1 MGEIAQNFIK
11 YIGVVFS
18 LLVFISC
25 NENIIVEDKPIA
37 IVEDNVLYLEEI
49 KSILPEGL
57 SEKDSIAF
65 VENYINKW
73 ATQHL
78 LMSQAK
84 FNLSEETQERFKKM
98 LKEYEI
104 SLYTEAYKNAVV
116 SKQQDTTISKA
127 RIETYYEENKENFY
141 LNNELLKIRYLS
153 FDKSYSDKKT
163 ITEAFKSFNQEDK
176 ELLTNKTYQFI
187 KSNLND
193 SVWVKKDNLLLDLA
207 ILKEKEIDLKKGDF
221 IEIQDSLAVY
231 LLKVSDKLNRNDI
244 APLSYIKPTI
254 KEILL
259 NIDRVNLIKKLEK
272 DIIRDAIQ
280 NKKFQNL
287 EP

>member
-1 MGEIAQNFIK
+1 MGKIAQNFIK
-11 YIGVVFS
+11 YIAVVFF
-18 LLVFISC
+18 LLIFISC
-25 NENIIVEDKPIA
+25 NENLIVEDNPIA

-57 SEKDSIAF
+57 GEKDSIAF

-84 FNLSEETQERFKKM
+84 FNLSEETQGRFKKM

-116 SKQQDTTISKA
+116 SKQQDTAVSKA
-127 RIETYYEENKENFY
+127 RIEKYYEENKENFH
-141 LNNELLKIRYLS
+141 LNNELLKVRYLS

-163 ITEAFKSFNQEDK
+163 ITEAFKSFDQEDK